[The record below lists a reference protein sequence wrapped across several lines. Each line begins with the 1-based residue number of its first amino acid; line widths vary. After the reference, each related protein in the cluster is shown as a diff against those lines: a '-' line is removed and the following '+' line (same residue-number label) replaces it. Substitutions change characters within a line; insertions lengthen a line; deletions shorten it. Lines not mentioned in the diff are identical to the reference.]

1 MTKLPEFLTVSG
13 LAILLVAA
21 STLGTACALKPV
33 SISEEVIA
41 VSKPAANDD
50 AVNPEPEMPPAN
62 VTMTVTTAPEQ
73 DAKPEAVSFIQ
84 PCQSETCNCKP
95 CYCLDGCKCGVAHKF
110 VGSVDAG
117 NQCLACWEVKSH
129 PLHANASAVV
139 SPVAIYNA
147 PAGRYVQEPVYGP
160 LGRQRGY
167 RTVWQPYQAPRQYIY
182 QTRYYVPSQ
191 QYVPPQP
198 MRSNCAN
205 GRCN

>member
-33 SISEEVIA
+33 SVPEVIA

-73 DAKPEAVSFIQ
+73 DAEPEAVSFEPEGAALNPVISQEVAVIQ
-84 PCQSETCNCKP
+84 AFEAPP
-95 CYCLDGCKCGVAHKF
+95 
-110 VGSVDAG
+110 
-117 NQCLACWEVKSH
+117 
-129 PLHANASAVV
+129 
-139 SPVAIYNA
+139 
-147 PAGRYVQEPVYGP
+147 PAGRYVLASRPVYGRF
-160 LGRQRGY
+160 G
-167 RTVWQPYQAPRQYIY
+167 RTVGYQPVWVWQWYQAPRQYQY
-182 QTRYYVPSQ
+182 QTRYYYSG
-191 QYVPPQP
+191 
-198 MRSNCAN
+198 NCAN